1 MSTKNKKN
9 PIASSVPK
17 RSQDAIT
24 RSLIE
29 AVSKQ
34 PTKTPAQQKK
44 KNDTV
49 KKLTS
54 SLTSSTPAKSRSGVK
69 VTSPSVVKGQR
80 QEAAQKPASTP
91 SLSKAQRQQ
100 EMNIKGIVGSKS
112 PELSNKLINSLSLGT
127 GLKKPEDAAGT
138 AVDAI
143 RNDDSSLAR
152 KVYNTQNGLSGGLS
166 AGDFQ
171 RTAGS
176 ATRTGALASSGI
188 SDPKNTAVADRAK
201 QKAAAAPDNLERA
214 ADENPLLMRA
224 AHDIGE
230 HAVSGNPLTQALYN
244 IATRNLGADNQK
256 SLSDRVDGSGASKAL
271 ASAIDYSDRIKGR
284 YLGGAL
290 QAVEDTAGA
299 VSSYGNKAL
308 AAGANA
314 IGATGAAEKLNAA
327 AEKTVSDGLFG
338 NQGAKYQEYLTEKYD
353 GKSGIVDSVAQNI
366 GYMTPSLM
374 ASYLTAGASTAA
386 QGVGA
391 LGQTSRFAS
400 FMSSMAGGNTGLAV
414 MAVQQA
420 QSSAN
425 EAYHEGASL
434 NQSLAYGAAAGM
446 LSAVTERIA
455 GGIPGLPEG
464 TVTSAITSRISSP
477 AARTAVTFALDKLGE
492 GFEEVA
498 ETAISPYLK
507 RAIYNPDAPAAS
519 AAELADSMLMGVM
532 VSAILG
538 APSDL
543 SNLSNLRSG
552 YRGTQTDG
560 WDSKTLEAVREAVDD
575 AQRWTQEGTQQAPE
589 SAQERANSET
599 RETIPGTVNDAQ
611 RASAAQ
617 NNRANVETQERADV
631 EQAANSAETATENA
645 QEREKTDTRETEPG
659 TENGTQSASA
669 AFENPIA
676 QMVYNR
682 SVEQNMPTEAAESAS
697 ADPVTD
703 ERAQLAQRIEGM
715 SEAELYQA
723 VKDGDVSFDD
733 LVSVLNFQAEQNV
746 FDPEVLHQSTDEIN
760 ADIDAGAYSIEE
772 LYDVIQ
778 AHNDSV
784 DQMGAGQ
791 KIDASQMVQDVLAQS
806 AETPSPDVG
815 FSEAE
820 LIADV
825 SHDDVT
831 ARYLKGKIADVARAA
846 HQLNS
851 VYSNATARDGTI
863 LGRKEFT
870 SAMYNNLNRALRDME
885 QRMAAPDSP
894 QSRAMKYRD
903 VNIQYDINDANQDI
917 QPLLEAWD
925 DYYIVEQELNDLIAE
940 KFKANA
946 DGRPSTDRQI
956 AEACVKHGDIS
967 YLWSSYQKDVPTD
980 VDAIVRYYELKTA
993 MNDIN
998 RPQRAYNRSRMV
1010 AESALAHEMCEGVDR
1025 AHDKK
1030 GIQLNVKSPRRVLE
1044 SVYKHN
1050 PEMAEKV
1057 YQAYF
1062 APLTHGSALAN
1073 AELEADRQKV
1083 ADTGLGRREQQYTQM
1098 YMDNDA
1104 RVANQVAEFKEK
1116 YQRRIDEGKVEEAA
1130 AVIKELLD
1138 DIHPKVNQAL
1148 VRNGYRPM
1156 GKLDNYSPH
1165 FEEQLTGIQNALRRV
1180 GWYHPT
1186 SVRFTYADDVSQMD
1200 YETRQPGELPTT
1212 IAGRTEEFRGR
1223 HKWSGNIKQ
1232 RTGFHTDYN
1241 IYTALESYLPNMLDI
1256 IYKTDGI
1263 SHLRAYENQIRY
1275 ETASAD
1281 IQQSYERI
1289 LAEDSTDPITKQQQI
1304 EELFK
1309 SVQGFDDTASKAQR
1323 LAKRETPAN
1332 NLSGYVTWV
1341 RRYTDAVAGKKSI
1354 EDRCMEYTLGRTA
1367 YKNVSSTFDRIARN
1381 MVTTFSSTATNL
1393 VPIAQVSGEVGP
1405 VHLASAMMDTAKNA
1419 FSSDGFTDMSDF
1431 LVNRRAGGTSLTTSA
1446 IGRAA
1451 DKLQVVDQ
1459 FCAQVVT
1466 RAYYKQA
1473 LGRGLSHSEALD
1485 FANRRA
1491 GDLMADR
1498 DSTQLPLMFQSS
1510 NPLQKALTLFQV
1522 EVNNNVQHVFHDLP
1536 RRAAEEGAAMVYG
1549 GFVVSS
1555 LAVAGFNALFEEI
1568 FGYTPEH
1575 FSPVEWLIQFLDW
1588 DKDDDEEKDTL
1599 YENLLELVGN
1609 VADATPVVS
1618 NFTGGGRIPLTSA
1631 IPGGSIRDAMD
1642 SVVMLFDPD
1651 TTKVERLIELVDEW
1665 TRPLATLALPGFGVQ
1680 LRKTFLG
1687 LYTMF
1692 QGGQYGVDKNG
1703 KSALKYAVDPDN
1715 PLQWIQAAV
1724 SGRSALPPARDY
1736 YDKYDFSS
1744 LTADQT
1750 AVFDKIKRGDIQIGG
1765 DSTENRLTAEEFY
1778 SAARTWNEL
1787 ENWKDDEGKEIKGT
1801 REYQMRLLISE
1812 MNLSFAGKQ
1821 HLDKLLISQQVGTD
1835 DDESP
1840 VIRDALYQISGNG
1853 EDSSVYAA
1861 ADRKEL
1867 ASMLYAYSIFNN
1879 SELADAQAAKAL
1891 GLNWNKIVDV
1901 YSQIADLEEV
1911 KGEEAN
1917 NPYTK
1922 NENSDAYFLS
1932 KTQNKALAIMD
1943 MDNLSADERTAAAR
1957 LIGTDEAS
1965 DWDFSSEDSLLKT
1978 MLLTK
1983 NQQKQLDDYGL
1994 SEASTDDL
2002 YQAAIHLNWDWH
2014 SYRNSYPFPSEEIDT
2029 DREAYQH
2036 YSLYGMTNLTAL
2048 QKKEI
2053 GRVLFNDSDNMNYND
2068 KNTITACMVSTSCG
2082 NKWAMAY
2089 HFGFSI
2095 DEYTA
2100 AWKAAGIA
2108 DTKDAKVS
2116 AIVSETGMSSSRAS
2130 TFVSKI
2136 YYARAKVAAQY
2147 SIGDDGSV
2155 EYVDSGSGDGSNY
2168 YWSRSYRRSQQS
2180 GRSRSR
2186 RSGGG
2191 GRSGGSASSA
2201 AGSKVWSNAA
2211 YTGYSN
2217 DEYAAAYDAAS
2228 MFDTPAEKIKSV
2240 MNHTGWSWL
2249 KASTF
2254 VNLI

>member
-91 SLSKAQRQQ
+91 SISKVQRQQ

-112 PELSNKLINSLSLGT
+112 PELSNKLSNSLSLGT

-230 HAVSGNPLTQALYN
+230 HAVSGNLLTQALYN

-519 AAELADSMLMGVM
+519 AEELADSMLMGVM

-560 WDSKTLEAVREAVDD
+560 SDSKTLEAVRDAVDD

-599 RETIPGTVNDAQ
+599 RETIPGALNDAQ

-617 NNRANVETQERADV
+617 DNRANVETQERADV
-631 EQAANSAETATENA
+631 EQVANPAETATENV
-645 QEREKTDTRETEPG
+645 QERAKTDTRETAPG

-733 LVSVLNFQAEQNV
+733 LVSVLNYQAEQNV

-820 LIADV
+820 QIADV

-851 VYSNATARDGTI
+851 VYSNAIARDGTI

-1631 IPGGSIRDAMD
+1631 IPGGSLSGALESAKTLVSSD
-1642 SVVMLFDPD
+1642 STLE
-1651 TTKVERLIELVDEW
+1651 ERKDVLLNDMS
-1665 TRPLATLALPGFGVQ
+1665 RPVATLLFPAFGNQIRKTALGLTAMAEGGSYSVDKDGKRVLEVPFDRDDPVQWLQAAISGKTALPQ
-1680 LRKTFLG
+1680 
-1687 LYTMF
+1687 M
-1692 QGGQYGVDKNG
+1692 Q
-1703 KSALKYAVDPDN
+1703 
-1715 PLQWIQAAV
+1715 
-1724 SGRSALPPARDY
+1724 DY
-1736 YDKYDFSS
+1736 YDGKTKR
-1744 LTADQT
+1744 LNADQT
-1750 AVFDKIKRGDIQIGG
+1750 AVFDAVKNGDVDVGLTPMAFYQLQQQVNDIEG
-1765 DSTENRLTAEEFY
+1765 D
-1778 SAARTWNEL
+1778 
-1787 ENWKDDEGKEIKGT
+1787 KDEDGNTIDGT
-1801 REYQMRLLISE
+1801 REYHIRQLIDSYDHLNVSQKKNLDYLLIGQRVDDSARYGSYRVPGIQSDAE
-1812 MNLSFAGKQ
+1812 LYLASTLSKSAMHDARIASYNGLSWNTIRDVLEETKDLGAVYVVDPRNTQ
-1821 HLDKLLISQQVGTD
+1821 SDDSIYYLSAQQNKLLAICDMDISEDEKKLAAQYLITEKAADYDFSTSSNLAASMILTD
-1835 DDESP
+1835 SQRE
-1840 VIRDALYQISGNG
+1840 RMNQNG
-1853 EDSSVYAA
+1853 LSSVSQ
-1861 ADRKEL
+1861 DDL
-1867 ASMLYAYSIFNN
+1867 V
-1879 SELADAQAAKAL
+1879 QAA
-1891 GLNWNKIVDV
+1891 V
-1901 YSQIADLEEV
+1901 QI
-1911 KGEEAN
+1911 N
-1917 NPYTK
+1917 
-1922 NENSDAYFLS
+1922 F
-1932 KTQNKALAIMD
+1932 
-1943 MDNLSADERTAAAR
+1943 
-1957 LIGTDEAS
+1957 
-1965 DWDFSSEDSLLKT
+1965 DW
-1978 MLLTK
+1978 
-1983 NQQKQLDDYGL
+1983 
-1994 SEASTDDL
+1994 
-2002 YQAAIHLNWDWH
+2002 
-2014 SYRNSYPFPSEEIDT
+2014 NSYQSAYGDAVDT
-2029 DREAYQH
+2029 DKDDFVRF
-2036 YSLYGMTNLTAL
+2036 SLYGNEQFSAE

-2053 GRVLFNDSDNMNYND
+2053 GKILFDDPDSMRYDD
-2068 KNTITACMVSTSCG
+2068 KNTIKASLVSASCG

-2100 AWKAAGIA
+2100 AWKAAGSGS
-2108 DTKDAKVS
+2108 TKAEKVA
-2116 AIVSETGMSSSRAS
+2116 AIVDATGMSSSRANS
-2130 TFVSKI
+2130 FVSKV
-2136 YYARAKVAAQY
+2136 YYAKSSVAAQY
-2147 SIGDDGSV
+2147 SIGSDGSV
-2155 EYVDSGSGDGSNY
+2155 SFSGSGTGASGKSY
-2168 YWSRSYRRSQQS
+2168 YWNPSGYRRSS
-2180 GRSRSR
+2180 GRS
-2186 RSGGG
+2186 SGGG